1 MIRSTVTRRPEV
13 IVDLSLLLWERLAAE
28 LISIIGESGFQSLY
42 SRSVR
47 LTNTR
52 FPWLAISRA
61 SETDAPF
68 AGLKASLDKQNFT
81 DASEASIALLVTF
94 IDTLSVLIGDVV
106 TNSVLHSAWST
117 VGLDLDAKDFENE

>member
-1 MIRSTVTRRPEV
+1 ME
-13 IVDLSLLLWERLAAE
+13 LSLRLWERLAAE

-47 LTNTR
+47 LTSAR
-52 FPWLAISRA
+52 FPWLALSRA

-68 AGLKASLDKQNFT
+68 AGLTASLDKQNLT

-94 IDTLSVLIGDVV
+94 IDTLSVLIGDGV
-106 TNSVLHSAWST
+106 TNGVLHAAWSI
-117 VGLDLDAKDFENE
+117 VGLELDAKDFENE

>member
-68 AGLKASLDKQNFT
+68 AGLKAS
-81 DASEASIALLVTF
+81 EASIAVLVTF